1 MEEVRRAAGAT
12 VFSLVFNSIFTL
24 WVLFSFN
31 QVRDRFKRKSDGTSS
46 LFFLDT
52 KELLTIYIMVNMVTA
67 LCSYGMLPILLPV
80 VTCAFW
86 GATPENEW
94 RTLFHHDLPFWLT
107 VTQPKALT
115 DYYQGDASLYS
126 RWNLE
131 AWLIP
136 LCWWSL
142 FTFVLV
148 VVMLCVDIIVCQQWV
163 KREKLA
169 YPIAEIPL
177 NLVRPHF
184 YNRLMWIGFAMAVT
198 INLVNGLHMLFPQMP
213 ELTFFKRQHI
223 GHIFTNKPWNSLR
236 AMRIAFI
243 PSIIELS
250 FFMPLDLLFSCCFFY
265 FYWLRITN
273 TGIYAG
279 MANLPSLRSTR
290 LYRARI
296 CWCLHGNFSLSHLA
310 RKALLLANFYPASRW
325 TAKQR
330 GNTLSHGLDWDRTGP
345 EFSHSLRLVGWN
357 VDCCIR
363 YLFSLFLRP
372 FHGYYAVAC

>member
-1 MEEVRRAAGAT
+1 MRLDNRSRIVDGKQSDRPLFRAWIIGLLLIPVNCYWIIQMEEVRRAAGAT
-12 VFSLVFNSIFTL
+12 VFSLFFNSIFTL

-46 LFFLDT
+46 SFSLDT

-213 ELTFFKRQHI
+213 ELTFLSVSTSVI
-223 GHIFTNKPWNSLR
+223 SLPISLGIHY
-236 AMRIAFI
+236 APCGLPLFL
-243 PSIIELS
+243 LS
-250 FFMPLDLLFSCCFFY
+250 SGSVFSCRLIFSSHVVFSTSTGKDY
-265 FYWLRITN
+265 EYWDLCWDGKPTQPTVDTPISCK
-273 TGIYAG
+273 
-279 MANLPSLRSTR
+279 NL
-290 LYRARI
+290 
-296 CWCLHGNFSLSHLA
+296 
-310 RKALLLANFYPASRW
+310 
-325 TAKQR
+325 
-330 GNTLSHGLDWDRTGP
+330 
-345 EFSHSLRLVGWN
+345 LVLTWQ
-357 VDCCIR
+357 
-363 YLFSLFLRP
+363 F
-372 FHGYYAVAC
+372 